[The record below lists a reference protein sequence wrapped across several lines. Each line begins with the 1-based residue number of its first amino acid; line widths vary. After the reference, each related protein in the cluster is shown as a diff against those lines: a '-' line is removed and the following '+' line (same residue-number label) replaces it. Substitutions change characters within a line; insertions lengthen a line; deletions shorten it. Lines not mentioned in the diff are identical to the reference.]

1 MSEIGVLVKVPAELH
16 AEFKRA
22 SARHQRSMQKVMLA
36 LLEGWLENG
45 TPDPLN
51 YGKAQTNAPNQNI
64 EDKEAREALLRL
76 AAEVSKIEKRLEE
89 IEADKATKE
98 EESSSFKKTLD
109 LLKQLGEVY
118 PSIQQTS
125 SKT

>member
-16 AEFKRA
+16 GELKRA

-51 YGKAQTNAPNQNI
+51 YGKEQANAPNQSF
-64 EDKEAREALLRL
+64 EDKAAREALVRL
-76 AAEVSKIEKRLEE
+76 AAEVRKIEKRLGE
-89 IEADKATKE
+89 IETEQATKE
-98 EESSSFKKTLD
+98 EDSPSFTKTLD
-109 LLKQLGEVY
+109 LLKQLGDVY
-118 PSIQQTS
+118 PSIQQS
-125 SKT
+125 QR